1 MNVKLIS
8 QTVPVDPEMASN
20 MMELTA
26 YIARVSNPSNQQNKE
41 TSERLINY

>member
-8 QTVPVDPEMASN
+8 YTTPVDNEIATN

-26 YIARVSNPSNQQNKE
+26 YIARVSNPSNQNNKE